1 MTRAAYAANGIAY
14 QKSGFSP
21 LEHKRSNHKS
31 QQRNCDLNA
40 TLNARLQ
47 LYSEPLISHSHYPTA
62 RAQRGTGSM
71 SEAAMTTAHMQAQQ
85 IPTAIMAQNMSQAA
99 GVASIATPVSM
110 NLLHL
115 IVLDHNCVRA
125 MYDAYKSPAV
135 TLDAKQLL
143 AWNIIMALS
152 SHAAKEEM
160 VVYPVVRST
169 LGAAVA
175 DQMLGEHSQVKT
187 MLATL
192 DTMAANDPS
201 FDMQL
206 RGSMDAM
213 IAHMQ
218 EEESGL
224 LPQLAA
230 VLNAETQLQLG
241 IQFEAAK
248 VRAPTRPHPE
258 AANLPPFNETSFA
271 AAKQV
276 DVALDQAR
284 MPSLVPT
291 AVGLS
296 PLVTAAMQGTAAGVA
311 AAAAGPPPP
320 AAPPA
325 SAPFDATAAAA
336 AGVVQG
342 TPVHTVTGAPAD
354 TNGTRGTAETA
365 AGGSAAAGGDDG
377 MDVGMDDGGDVQE
390 EGLDALGAAG
400 GMPGDLTGVGGGDV
414 NDTAGGGFA
423 AVAES
428 GDVKFRPVPAGIAE
442 LAPSGAPDEP
452 LRLPGEGLGSA

>member
-1 MTRAAYAANGIAY
+1 
-14 QKSGFSP
+14 
-21 LEHKRSNHKS
+21 
-31 QQRNCDLNA
+31 
-40 TLNARLQ
+40 
-47 LYSEPLISHSHYPTA
+47 
-62 RAQRGTGSM
+62 M

-143 AWNIIMALS
+143 AWNMIMALS

-169 LGAAVA
+169 LGDAAA
-175 DQMLGEHSQVKT
+175 DHMLAEHASLKT

-192 DTMAANDPS
+192 DTLAANDPS

-206 RGSMDAM
+206 RGSLDAM
-213 IAHMQ
+213 VQHMQ
-218 EEESGL
+218 EEESSL

-258 AANLPPFNETSFA
+258 AASLPPFNETTFA

-296 PLVTAAMQGTAAGVA
+296 PLVSAAMQGTAAGVA
-311 AAAAGPPPP
+311 AAATAGPPPP
-320 AAPPA
+320 AAAPA
-325 SAPFDATAAAA
+325 SPALGAAGDAA

-342 TPVHTVTGAPAD
+342 TPVHTARAD
-354 TNGTRGTAETA
+354 TDM
-365 AGGSAAAGGDDG
+365 GGAAAGDDDG
-377 MDVGMDDGGDVQE
+377 MDVGMDAGGGEQE
-390 EGLDALGAAG
+390 DAL
-400 GMPGDLTGVGGGDV
+400 
-414 NDTAGGGFA
+414 GGGFA
-423 AVAES
+423 AAAES
-428 GDVKFRPVPAGIAE
+428 GDVKFRPVPARIAE

-452 LRLPGEGLGSA
+452 LRLPGEGLGTG

>member
-1 MTRAAYAANGIAY
+1 MA
-14 QKSGFSP
+14 
-21 LEHKRSNHKS
+21 
-31 QQRNCDLNA
+31 D
-40 TLNARLQ
+40 
-47 LYSEPLISHSHYPTA
+47 
-62 RAQRGTGSM
+62 
-71 SEAAMTTAHMQAQQ
+71 AAMTTAHMQAEQV
-85 IPTAIMAQNMSQAA
+85 PAAIMAQNMSEAA

-135 TLDAKQLL
+135 SLDAKQLL
-143 AWNIIMALS
+143 AWDMIMALS

-169 LGAAVA
+169 LGAAAA
-175 DQMLGEHSQVKT
+175 DQLLGEHAGMKS

-192 DTMAANDPS
+192 DTMAVSDPS

-206 RGSMDAM
+206 RGTMDATM
-213 IAHMQ
+213 AHMQ
-218 EEESGL
+218 EEEAGL

-258 AANLPPFNETSFA
+258 AANLPPFCETTFA

-291 AVGLS
+291 SVGLS

-311 AAAAGPPPP
+311 AAATAAAGPPPP
-320 AAPPA
+320 AAAPA
-325 SAPFDATAAAA
+325 SPSLQSLQQASDAA
-336 AGVVQG
+336 AGIVQG
-342 TPVHTVTGAPAD
+342 TPVHTVSGAPP
-354 TNGTRGTAETA
+354 TA
-365 AGGSAAAGGDDG
+365 ATGDMEAAADADMGRLTPADAGAGMLDDGLSG
-377 MDVGMDDGGDVQE
+377 MDVGMDIGMSGELEQDNDVAAE
-390 EGLDALGAAG
+390 DDALGAAG
-400 GMPGDLTGVGGGDV
+400 GMPGDLTGVGGDSSAA
-414 NDTAGGGFA
+414 DSADGGFA
-423 AVAES
+423 AAADS
-428 GDVKFRPVPAGIAE
+428 GDVKFRPVPASIAA
-442 LAPSGAPDEP
+442 LAPAGAPDEP
-452 LRLPGEGLGSA
+452 LRVPGEGLGAA